1 MTKLRLKFP
10 AARLLRDSKGAALL
24 EFAFVAPVFIT
35 LLLGILNIG
44 QMVYGKVLL
53 AGAVAE
59 AARSATFET
68 ADVSVADARVAGI
81 VEHILPGVEITSER
95 KSYYDFPDVSRAE
108 KWNDTNHNGTCDN
121 SETFTDENKN
131 AEWDDDIGVDGNG
144 SANDTV
150 VYTVTATYKP
160 AFTIPFA
167 PQDWSRTSIEASAV
181 KKNQPF
187 ALQAEYGT
195 SAGSCP

>member
-1 MTKLRLKFP
+1 MTHLSVVI
-10 AARLLRDSKGAALL
+10 ARLIRDTRGAALM

-35 LLLGILNIG
+35 LLLGVMNVG

-68 ADVSVADARVAGI
+68 ADLSVSDAKVEKM
-81 VEHILPGVEITSER
+81 VEHILFDVTIDSER
-95 KSYYDFPDVSRAE
+95 KSYYDFPDIDRAE
-108 KWNDTNHNGTCDN
+108 KWNDRNKNGTCDN
-121 SETFTDENKN
+121 SETFTDENRN
-131 AEWDDDIGVDGNG
+131 GEWDDDIGRAGNG
-144 SANDTV
+144 SASDTV
-150 VYTVTATYKP
+150 VYTVKATYEP
-160 AFTIPFA
+160 AFHIPFV
-167 PQDWSRTSIEASAV
+167 PDSWNETMIQASAV